1 MPIILNVHCFLLFG
15 KILNKSANHKN
26 MDSDETI
33 IYFENKID
41 INPDKRFWPSK
52 VADEIQCFCLQD

>member
-1 MPIILNVHCFLLFG
+1 
-15 KILNKSANHKN
+15 